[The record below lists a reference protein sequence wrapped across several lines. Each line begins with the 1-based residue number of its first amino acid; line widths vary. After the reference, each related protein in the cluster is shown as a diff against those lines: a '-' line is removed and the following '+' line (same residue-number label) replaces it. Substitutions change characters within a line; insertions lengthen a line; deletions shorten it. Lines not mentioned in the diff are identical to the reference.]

1 MRQTGFF
8 CQNISNYIVI
18 AFADGMSASLA
29 VGFVSFVFVV
39 PLFCKVFEVFL
50 RRRSTVG
57 NLAKKSVVITGCDSG
72 FGRLLALRTVAL
84 GMPTFATCKTE
95 EGVRSLKQLLSD
107 ISPESSEKTWVL
119 QLDVT
124 SQSSVEEAYAF
135 VRDNLGSSGVS
146 QGLVG
151 RQLALSLI
159 FRVCKR
165 NDYHIF
171 YLAQLWALV
180 NNAGILGVSLPDEWL
195 TVDDYRQTMEVNF
208 LGQIRTTQTFRPM
221 LENSHGRM
229 IFMSSVLGRVST
241 PLLGPYQ
248 TTKHAL
254 DSYVDMLRQ
263 ELLCRNVFVSI
274 VEPGFFTT
282 NLTNG
287 GDPLKSYIEEG
298 RLGEK
303 EAKEIAAYGS
313 HKLFLDKFCSK
324 RTELVTKAYE
334 EAITSKYPR
343 YRYTV
348 GIDAFLFWIPLAYLP
363 TWFALRMSAIVGK
376 FFNVNVILEKKR
388 AHSS

>member
-135 VRDNLGSSGVS
+135 VRDNLGSSE
-146 QGLVG
+146 
-151 RQLALSLI
+151 
-159 FRVCKR
+159 
-165 NDYHIF
+165 
-171 YLAQLWALV
+171 LWALV